1 MTPADSN
8 FVLCVVNGKVP
19 GFLHTPASWQTV
31 WEKEHRDGW
40 FFINREGLL
49 KAGQSPSTSE
59 GTGMQGPTAND
70 MGTALIGILHIPLK
84 KAMLALIPVDL

>member
-1 MTPADSN
+1 MKPADSN

-19 GFLHTPASWQTV
+19 GFLHTTSQLAV